1 MRKVLLILYVLAAFA
16 VASCRPGSTS
26 APDTPLPL
34 NNPASPLPTP
44 IAPQIVP
51 EATREGSVS
60 PVSTPMAA
68 SGIHLTATIGPT
80 CPGPERPGQVCTQPY
95 EGLFVVTNSA
105 GTEVARATT
114 DQNGKATIDL
124 PPGDYTITPRVEGRF
139 PSGAPATVTV
149 ISGQYVEASIELDS
163 GIR

>member
-1 MRKVLLILYVLAAFA
+1 
-16 VASCRPGSTS
+16 
-26 APDTPLPL
+26 
-34 NNPASPLPTP
+34 
-44 IAPQIVP
+44 
-51 EATREGSVS
+51 
-60 PVSTPMAA
+60 MAA